1 MNIFLYCTFNLQESF
16 VSGFVNVKKTLSHK
30 KVGFPVTYV
39 YCVVY
44 FLLYGTLVFP
54 LFHIYIKKFLFI
66 SDRSTP
72 HQNMDQST
80 EKLLKSS
87 NNSPLFGISNYYDSS
102 QSITYDLATNSPEP
116 SIIAET
122 IPTFTLGAYRTRH
135 LSCILENWSESESY
149 NSLPMEVT
157 KKTDDSFNTLLD
169 RKPMSWE
176 AEDVTEYI
184 TTLDESCILDIE
196 SIERIDKI
204 SNEEKIPNPWSKSE
218 YHTWPNRTPNEV
230 TQKMVMVDVHT
241 TDTTDASVKSGG
253 PVLKYPKIMT
263 ASCYGALSNPFVDK
277 TFEDVN
283 SVHRSTDELLQKNQ
297 HDDFIYL
304 NPMINNQAKCRSPL
318 PTSLSN
324 SFIDGT
330 SSMNVSFT
338 ESKSMQSS
346 IEFSGTGTKTTT
358 INPLEMSMISPDGS
372 KCFGDEAVDKF
383 EEVVDQGKLLLFNIL
398 LEIYL
403 LSTKTYKLCLFIA
416 PKIY

>member
-1 MNIFLYCTFNLQESF
+1 
-16 VSGFVNVKKTLSHK
+16 
-30 KVGFPVTYV
+30 
-39 YCVVY
+39 
-44 FLLYGTLVFP
+44 
-54 LFHIYIKKFLFI
+54 
-66 SDRSTP
+66 
-72 HQNMDQST
+72 MDQST

-87 NNSPLFGISNYYDSS
+87 NNSDSPLFGISNFYDSS
-102 QSITYDLATNSPEP
+102 QSITYDLATNSPEQ
-116 SIIAET
+116 SIIADT

-149 NSLPMEVT
+149 NSLPTEVT
-157 KKTDDSFNTLLD
+157 KKSDDSFNTLLD

-176 AEDVTEYI
+176 AEDVTDYI

-204 SNEEKIPNPWSKSE
+204 ANEEKMANRWSQSE
-218 YHTWPNRTPNEV
+218 YNTWPYRTPNEV

-241 TDTTDASVKSGG
+241 TDTNDANVSVKSGG
-253 PVLKYPKIMT
+253 PVQKYPKIMT

-277 TFEDVN
+277 SFEDMN
-283 SVHRSTDELLQKNQ
+283 SVHRSTDELIQKNH

-330 SSMNVSFT
+330 TSMNVSFT

-372 KCFGDEAVDKF
+372 KCFGDEAVGNF
-383 EEVVDQGKLLLFNIL
+383 EEVVDLGKLRLFN
-398 LEIYL
+398 
-403 LSTKTYKLCLFIA
+403 LFFA
-416 PKIY
+416 